1 MSRTV
6 SFFLSHLEKRQTLLK
21 SLTTLKTDNSRLKEL
36 IVSKTE
42 QVQEMSIQLKSV
54 LRVEKDLR
62 ELITRLFAK
71 VDHLKTTYTT
81 IQSIITSQS
90 DRISQSSDHIATSN
104 QQLRQQDEE
113 KSNIQKLLQSL
124 QKEKVALSTT
134 LQHACDV
141 VCEQTKTIGNSFILR
156 FYC

>member
-42 QVQEMSIQLKSV
+42 QIQEMSMQLESV
-54 LRVEKDLR
+54 LHVEKDLR
-62 ELITRLFAK
+62 ELITRIFAK
-71 VDHLKTTYTT
+71 IDHLKTTYTNV
-81 IQSIITSQS
+81 QSIITSQS
-90 DRISQSSDHIATSN
+90 DRISQVKDQMTMIN
-104 QQLRQQDEE
+104 QQLRQQEEE

-124 QKEKVALSTT
+124 QKEKVELSTT

-141 VCEQTKTIGNSFILR
+141 ASEQTKTIGNSFILLLHR
-156 FYC
+156 